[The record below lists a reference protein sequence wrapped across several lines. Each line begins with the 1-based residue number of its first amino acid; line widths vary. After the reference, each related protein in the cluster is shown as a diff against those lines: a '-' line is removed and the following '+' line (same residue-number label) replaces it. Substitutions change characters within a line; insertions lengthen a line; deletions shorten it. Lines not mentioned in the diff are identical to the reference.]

1 MGRASQAIMTPTRKA
16 AVLLAL
22 LGDEAST
29 EICKHLGKDE
39 LRLLAQEISD
49 LDEISAEMAA
59 QVLKEYQG
67 MSATPTAVAQG
78 GPALATKLVVKT
90 LGDEGSRPLVENVI
104 RARQQAAQ
112 NLEALEK
119 ADQKQL
125 AKFLQE
131 EHPQTIALI
140 LAHLRSGVTKALL
153 ILLPDEIRIDAIK
166 RMALMQNF
174 SPEIVNKVTARL
186 LAKFKP
192 KTESDRRAYGGVK
205 AVADLLNRIDASVTK
220 TILEAIEKDNGGL
233 AASIRDQMFTFEDFV
248 QVPDAGLR
256 ELLSQIDKKSLAMA
270 IKNASE
276 NLKSRFYGCMS
287 SRAVEML
294 KEDSEALGPMK
305 AKEISQAQAEIIL
318 VARKLESEGKI
329 SLRNSEEGDEANV
342 G

>member
-1 MGRASQAIMTPTRKA
+1 MTATRKA

-49 LDEISAEMAA
+49 LDDITAEMAA

-67 MSATPTAVAQG
+67 MVATPTAIAKG
-78 GPALATKLVVKT
+78 GPAYATKLVVKT

-104 RARQQAAQ
+104 RAKQQAAQ

-119 ADQKQL
+119 ADPKQL

-140 LAHLRSGVTKALL
+140 LAHLHGNVSKALL
-153 ILLPDEIRIDAIK
+153 MLLPDEIRTNAVK
-166 RMALMQNF
+166 RLASMQNF

-186 LAKFKP
+186 LGKFKS
-192 KTESDRRAYGGVK
+192 KKESDRRAYGGVK
-205 AVADLLNRIDASVTK
+205 AVADLLNRIDGNVTK
-220 TILEAIEKDNGGL
+220 TILEAIEKDNGSL

-248 QVPDAGLR
+248 EVPDAGLR

-276 NLKSRFYGCMS
+276 NLKNRFYGCMS

-294 KEDSEALGPMK
+294 KEDSEAMGPAK
-305 AKEISQAQAEIIL
+305 AKDISQAQAEIIL

-329 SLRNSEEGDEANV
+329 SLRNSEEGEEAYV